1 MKRQHWYSRGQI
13 LNAAAQ
19 PLLTDQGFTME
30 FNRIKQLED
39 TFQLATYKKMDI
51 AVERGKGS
59 WVWTSE
65 GEKYLDLYGGHA
77 VCATGHSHPHVVKAI
92 REQAEKVLF
101 YSNLVYSDLRAKAAE
116 KLVSV
121 APTTLTKAFFC
132 NSGTEANENGMR
144 MARMA
149 TGREKVISFSG
160 SFHGRTADS
169 ISATFLGKYREIG
182 KPNVPGH
189 EKAEF
194 GDIESVKS
202 IADETVA
209 AIILEPIQSMA
220 GVREAEPE
228 FFRAL
233 RTLCDERGIVLIF
246 DEVQTGIGRTGNWF
260 FGGSEL
266 AGGVEPDV
274 ISLAKSLGSGVP
286 VGACLVNEKVSSHI
300 KENDL
305 GTTFGGGMLA
315 MAATIATLEAIEQ
328 EGMIE
333 NAAAIETH
341 LRNRLTDVPGVVGV
355 RGKGCLLGIE
365 FKDRCAPVH
374 ARLLAQKIITGT
386 SSDPNVLRLLPPLC
400 TTIEEIDLLVE
411 NLSEENAI
419 SGAA

>member
-1 MKRQHWYSRGQI
+1 MTVETTTVFTDI
-13 LNAAAQ
+13 AASEEQ
-19 PLLTDQGFTME
+19 
-30 FNRIKQLED
+30 
-39 TFQLATYKKMDI
+39 FQLATYKKMPV
-51 AVERGKGS
+51 AAERGDG
-59 WVWTSE
+59 VWIYTSD
-65 GEKYLDLYGGHA
+65 GDKYLDLYGGHA
-77 VCATGHSHPHVVKAI
+77 VAGTGHCHPHVVKAL
-92 REQAEKVLF
+92 REQSDRLLF
-101 YSNLVYSDLRAKAAE
+101 YSNLVYSNARARAAE

-121 APTTLTKAFFC
+121 APATLTKAFFC
-132 NSGTEANENGMR
+132 NSGTEANENAMR

-149 TGREKVISFSG
+149 TGREKIVTFTG
-160 SFHGRTADS
+160 GFHGRTADS

-202 IADETVA
+202 IADEAVA

-220 GVREAEPE
+220 GVSESDPA
-228 FFRAL
+228 FFREL
-233 RTLCDERGIVLIF
+233 RSLCDERGIVLIF

-266 AGGVEPDV
+266 AGGVEPDI

-286 VGACLVNEKVSSHI
+286 VGACLVNEKVSSQI

-315 MAATIATLEAIEQ
+315 MAATVATLEAIEQ

-333 NAAAIETH
+333 NATAVQKH
-341 LRNRLTDVPGVVGV
+341 LQERLADLPGIVALH
-355 RGKGCLLGIE
+355 GKGCLLGIE
-365 FKDRCAPVH
+365 FQHKCAPVH

-400 TTIEEIDLLVE
+400 VTIEEIDLLVE
-411 NLSEENAI
+411 KLSE
-419 SGAA
+419 